1 MARGEAELNVRGENS
16 GRLLISGY
24 LKMKGLNK
32 LFVAVGIGALV
43 FGCGEGRIKFGEP
56 LFPDWNAVSKPAKE
70 AEDDYWKGM
79 EEYHGTGR
87 YSDGKTDVGYA
98 RVLFASAA
106 KAGHVEAMT
115 MLRRI

>member
-1 MARGEAELNVRGENS
+1 
-16 GRLLISGY
+16 
-24 LKMKGLNK
+24 MKGLNK